1 MFIYSVFPNVGG
13 QRQMLKRMPKLLFL
27 YPSNLKAN
35 YVTREPLLYLG
46 PGKPRF
52 CMASIL
58 SGSNLLK
65 VGIDLIYNE

>member
-1 MFIYSVFPNVGG
+1 MFIYSVFSNVGG

-35 YVTREPLLYLG
+35 YVTWEPLLYLG
-46 PGKPRF
+46 PGF
-52 CMASIL
+52 CMVSIL
-58 SGSNLLK
+58 SGSNLH

>member
-1 MFIYSVFPNVGG
+1 
-13 QRQMLKRMPKLLFL
+13 MLKRMPKLLFL

-58 SGSNLLK
+58 SGSNLTK
-65 VGIDLIYNE
+65 GGY